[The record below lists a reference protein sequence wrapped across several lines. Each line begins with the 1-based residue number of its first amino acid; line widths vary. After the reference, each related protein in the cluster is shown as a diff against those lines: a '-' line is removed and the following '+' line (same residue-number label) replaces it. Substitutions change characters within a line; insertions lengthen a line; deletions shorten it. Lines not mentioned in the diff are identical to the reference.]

1 MDGSAVNWGSVADW
15 VSGIGSLA
23 AVITA
28 LYLSHWSQRVRL
40 AFSCRH
46 MAVVGTG
53 IASQDLVM
61 FSATNIGSRS
71 TVVRNITMRV
81 GFFRPRHAVIMLH
94 HRDTYCAG
102 IPKALADGETADW
115 GIALDEDRTWI
126 KDLSRDFVTNNWD
139 LFTLRFQ
146 IHTSNGSAKSVRPDG
161 PIRNMLKSSFQ
172 PK

>member
-1 MDGSAVNWGSVADW
+1 MNESAVNWGSVADW

-46 MAVVGTG
+46 MAVVGQG
-53 IASQDLVM
+53 VPSQDLVL

-81 GFFRPRHAVIMLH
+81 GFLRPRYAIVMLH
-94 HRDTYCAG
+94 HRDLYCAG
-102 IPKALADGETADW
+102 IPKALSDGESADW
-115 GIALDEDRTWI
+115 GIPLNEEKTWI
-126 KDLSRDFVTNNWD
+126 KDLSKDFVATKWD
-139 LFTLRFQ
+139 LLTLRFQ
-146 IHTSNGSAKSVRPDG
+146 IHTSNGSTKSVRPAL
-161 PIRNMLKSSFQ
+161 PIRNMLKATFQ
-172 PK
+172 SK